1 MTNTRDEHE
10 MQPDGDPRLTAYA
23 LGELDEAERAEVEAL
38 LLRDADA
45 RAEVAAVR
53 ETADALRAEF
63 AVQAAGESVPAL
75 TPAQRAMIESAA
87 RVGPVEPV
95 RAVRRAALVWLW
107 PAAAAAGLLAWVVW
121 DNRAE
126 LAGRPR
132 LAADAPV
139 AKDESGQE
147 PAARSAEVDRLAQLP
162 YLGSTAREETAVAP
176 DSAESLPVRMD
187 VEPEVNSG
195 AGHHPAAEA
204 PVSPPADSVVS
215 ALEAEQGELP
225 PEMQD
230 LLSALGYM
238 EGGGGGAAAP
248 RANPGGAGAPTTGAA
263 AAAGP
268 LSSAPSATLA
278 RRTRLEEEAVFASAL
293 GEPLAM
299 AESADDRAA
308 PVFRYLRVSPGT
320 PGTEL
325 YVPIVEQGFQSPWA
339 APFSTF
345 GVDVDTASYS
355 NVRRF
360 LNNGQLPPVDA
371 VRLEELVNYF
381 RYDDPGPAPGAECPF
396 GVTVDVTDC
405 PWAPGHRLAR
415 VALKGREVPVAQR
428 TSSNLV
434 FLLDV
439 SGSMSD
445 QDKLPLLVASMK
457 LFTQQL
463 DERDRVAIVTYA
475 GAAGLVLDSTTCDDA
490 GRRRVLDALDRLSAG
505 GSTAGAAGIQ
515 LAYQVA
521 AGNFRTGG
529 TNRVILATDGD
540 FNVGITDRTQ
550 LQDLIEQ
557 SARTGVFLT
566 VLGFGEGNLKD
577 GTAELLADKG
587 NGQYCYI
594 DSLDE
599 GRRVMVQQMA
609 GTLLTIAKDVKLQVE
624 FNPAQ
629 VEAYRLVGYENRALA
644 PQDFKDDR
652 KDAGDIGAGHSV
664 VALYELVPPG
674 AGAPGVDPPRYQ
686 KPADAPRPELV
697 SSDEL
702 LTVKLRWK
710 EPAAATSTETA
721 VSVRDGGGTLAS
733 ARPDVKFSAAV
744 AAFGLL
750 LRGSDQVTA
759 DRNWLWT
766 QLIALADA
774 ARGADPDGRR
784 AEFVRLSRSARDLQ
798 GMPPQQLTEE
808 QIKLLKALG
817 YIRDGDDQR

>member
-1 MTNTRDEHE
+1 
-10 MQPDGDPRLTAYA
+10 L
-23 LGELDEAERAEVEAL
+23 RA
-38 LLRDADA
+38 RADA
-45 RAEVAAVR
+45 
-53 ETADALRAEF
+53 
-63 AVQAAGESVPAL
+63 
-75 TPAQRAMIESAA
+75 
-87 RVGPVEPV
+87 
-95 RAVRRAALVWLW
+95 
-107 PAAAAAGLLAWVVW
+107 
-121 DNRAE
+121 
-126 LAGRPR
+126 
-132 LAADAPV
+132 
-139 AKDESGQE
+139 
-147 PAARSAEVDRLAQLP
+147 AARS
-162 YLGSTAREETAVAP
+162 
-176 DSAESLPVRMD
+176 
-187 VEPEVNSG
+187 
-195 AGHHPAAEA
+195 
-204 PVSPPADSVVS
+204 
-215 ALEAEQGELP
+215 
-225 PEMQD
+225 
-230 LLSALGYM
+230 
-238 EGGGGGAAAP
+238 GGGAAAP
-248 RANPGGAGAPTTGAA
+248 PTNPGGAAAPGPGIQPGAASPEYPQQSESLDDEVAAKLSALGYLDGSTAGGGSAAGGVKFGRRAAAGAVNQPAA
-263 AAAGP
+263 AAAP
-268 LSSAPSATLA
+268 AAATAMAPADEYLA
-278 RRTRLEEEAVFASAL
+278 R
-293 GEPLAM
+293 
-299 AESADDRAA
+299 ESDDDRDST
-308 PVFRYLRVSPGT
+308 PRYRYLRIAPQP

-325 YVPIVEQGFQSPWA
+325 YIPIVEQGFQSPWTT
-339 APFSTF
+339 PFSTF

-360 LNNGQLPPVDA
+360 LNNGQLPPADA
-371 VRLEELVNYF
+371 VRIEELVNYF
-381 RYDDPGPAPGAECPF
+381 RYDDPGPAPGGECPF

-428 TSSNLV
+428 SSSNLV

-439 SGSMSD
+439 SGSMSA

-457 LFTQQL
+457 LLTQQL

-490 GRRRVLDALDRLSAG
+490 GRARVLDALDRLSAG

-521 AGNFRTGG
+521 ARNLRDGG

-550 LQDLIEQ
+550 LQSLIED

-599 GRRVMVQQMA
+599 GRRVLVQQMA

-629 VEAYRLVGYENRALA
+629 VQAYRLVGYENRALA

-674 AGAPGVDPPRYQ
+674 AAAPGVDAPRYQ
-686 KPADAPRPELV
+686 QVPAAPRPELV
-697 SSDEL
+697 PSDEL

-710 EPAAATSTETA
+710 EPAAAVSTGTE
-721 VSVRDGGGTLAS
+721 VPVRDGGGTLAS
-733 ARPDVKFSAAV
+733 ARADVKFSAAV

-750 LRGSDQVTA
+750 LRDSEHVSA
-759 DRNWLWT
+759 DRGWLWEQVRT
-766 QLIALADA
+766 LAEA
-774 ARGADPDGRR
+774 GRGADPDGWR
-784 AEFVRLSRSARDLQ
+784 AEFGRLTKTAKAMKVVGLSD
-798 GMPPQQLTEE
+798 E
-808 QIKLLKALG
+808 QRKKLLQELG
-817 YIRDGDDQR
+817 YLGDDRR